1 MTEKQSIKDTLNVIR
16 KALEDNNQSSI
27 KTEDNQENVLILNRL
42 VSQDGTINVI
52 NDSFLTKKETYDL
65 LNNKLDEVF
74 ATHITKW
81 LDKNL
86 PTYIEK
92 YFKDKKL

>member
-1 MTEKQSIKDTLNVIR
+1 MTENQSIKDTLDVIK
-16 KALEDNNQSSI
+16 KALEDDNQSI
-27 KTEDNQENVLILNRL
+27 NINDNQDDVLILNQL
-42 VSQDGTINVI
+42 VRQDGTINVI

-74 ATHITKW
+74 ATHLTKW

-86 PTYIEK
+86 PTYLEK
-92 YFKDKKL
+92 YFKDKNL

>member
-16 KALEDNNQSSI
+16 KALEEDDQSINIDNNQ
-27 KTEDNQENVLILNRL
+27 DNVLILNKL
-42 VSQDGTINVI
+42 VRQDGTINII

-74 ATHITKW
+74 ATHITNW

-92 YFKDKKL
+92 YFKDKNL

>member
-16 KALEDNNQSSI
+16 KALEEDDQSI
-27 KTEDNQENVLILNRL
+27 NINDNQDDVLILNQL
-42 VSQDGTINVI
+42 VRQDGTINVI

-74 ATHITKW
+74 ATHLTKW

-86 PTYIEK
+86 PTYLEK
-92 YFKDKKL
+92 YFKDKNL

>member
-1 MTEKQSIKDTLNVIR
+1 MNEKQSIKDTLNVIR
-16 KALEDNNQSSI
+16 KALEEEDQPININNNQ
-27 KTEDNQENVLILNRL
+27 DNVLILNRL
-42 VSQDGTINVI
+42 VKHDGTINVI

-65 LNNKLDEVF
+65 LNKKLDEVF
-74 ATHITKW
+74 AAHLTKW

-92 YFKDKKL
+92 YFKDKNL

>member
-16 KALEDNNQSSI
+16 KALEEDDQSI
-27 KTEDNQENVLILNRL
+27 NINDNQDNVLILNRL
-42 VSQDGTINVI
+42 VRQDGTINVI

-65 LNNKLDEVF
+65 LNKKLDEVF
-74 ATHITKW
+74 STHIKKW

-92 YFKDKKL
+92 YFKDKDL

>member
-1 MTEKQSIKDTLNVIR
+1 MNEKQSIKDTLNVIR
-16 KALEDNNQSSI
+16 KALEEEDQPININNNQ
-27 KTEDNQENVLILNRL
+27 DNVLILNRL
-42 VSQDGTINVI
+42 VKHDGTINVI

-65 LNNKLDEVF
+65 LNKKLDEVF

-92 YFKDKKL
+92 YFKDKNL

>member
-1 MTEKQSIKDTLNVIR
+1 MNEKQSIKDTLNVIR
-16 KALEDNNQSSI
+16 KALEEDQPININNNQ
-27 KTEDNQENVLILNRL
+27 DNVLILNRL
-42 VSQDGTINVI
+42 VKKDGTINVI

-65 LNNKLDEVF
+65 LNKKLDEVF

-92 YFKDKKL
+92 YFKDKNL

>member
-1 MTEKQSIKDTLNVIR
+1 MTEKQSIKDTLSVIR
-16 KALEDNNQSSI
+16 KALEEDDLPKNIN
-27 KTEDNQENVLILNRL
+27 DNQDNVLILNQL
-42 VSQDGTINVI
+42 VKKDGTINLI

-65 LNNKLDEVF
+65 LNKKLDEVF
-74 ATHITKW
+74 ETYLTKW

-92 YFKDKKL
+92 YFKDKNL

>member
-1 MTEKQSIKDTLNVIR
+1 MNEKQSIKDTLNVIR
-16 KALEDNNQSSI
+16 KALE
-27 KTEDNQENVLILNRL
+27 EDNQPINLNDNQDNILILNQL
-42 VSQDGTINVI
+42 VKKDGTINVI

-65 LNNKLDEVF
+65 LNKKLDEVF
-74 ATHITKW
+74 ETHLTKW

-92 YFKDKKL
+92 YFKDKNL

>member
-1 MTEKQSIKDTLNVIR
+1 MSEKQSIKDTLNVIR
-16 KALEDNNQSSI
+16 KALEADQPININ
-27 KTEDNQENVLILNRL
+27 DNQDNVLILNRL
-42 VSQDGTINVI
+42 VKQDGTINTI

-65 LNNKLDEVF
+65 LNKKLDEVF
-74 ATHITKW
+74 ATHLTKW

-92 YFKDKKL
+92 YFKDKNL